1 MVTNNHNL
9 IYSFL
14 KKNNLSIEDYYGL
27 AAIGLCKAG
36 KTYKG
41 DKSSFATYAYKCMFT
56 TVMSDLRKTK
66 RAKSIPEYQIV
77 YYQAELKNNNGVDTS
92 MLMNYI
98 ASKENVEINVLSS
111 IMLDEYVRKL
121 KNIDKKILVL
131 FAEGYKQREI
141 SQMVGCSQAKVSRV
155 KKKLCSYLES

>member
-14 KKNNLSIEDYYGL
+14 KKNHLSIEDYYGL

-41 DKSSFATYAYKCMFT
+41 EKSSFSTYSYKCMFT
-56 TVMSDLRKTK
+56 EVMCELRKIK
-66 RAKSIPEYQIV
+66 RAKAIPEYQIV
-77 YYQAELKNNNGVDTS
+77 YYQAELENNNGGDTGS
-92 MLMNYI
+92 LMNYI
-98 ASKENVEINVLSS
+98 AAKGNVENIALLG
-111 IMLDEYVRKL
+111 IMFDEYIRKL
-121 KNIDKKILVL
+121 RNKDKKILVL

-141 SQMVGCSQAKVSRV
+141 SQMVGCSRSRVSQV
-155 KKKLCSYLES
+155 KKKLCDYLAS